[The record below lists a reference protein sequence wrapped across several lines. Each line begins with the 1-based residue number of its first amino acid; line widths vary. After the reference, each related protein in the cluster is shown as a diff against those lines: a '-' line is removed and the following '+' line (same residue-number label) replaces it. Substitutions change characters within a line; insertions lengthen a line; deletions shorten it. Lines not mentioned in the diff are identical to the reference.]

1 MERMEQRL
9 DAEKR
14 RQLEDALR
22 RADERRA
29 ARRKKAAEKAKAA
42 DELQTQAERVHGE
55 IVQVDEQLD
64 LLERMNEPAGGQE
77 APLQAE
83 DLTAGEEEA
92 VRKQFLLKQRDLDKE
107 FHAKVDDLQRQKQRL
122 AQALTQPD
130 FADKQRLQ
138 ADFERTE
145 EALQRLKKE
154 QMERQ
159 LLEARL
165 LERKRRRNKKGQ
177 DSQQN
182 DEVRRAA
189 EAQQSEQ

>member
-1 MERMEQRL
+1 ML
-9 DAEKR
+9 
-14 RQLEDALR
+14 L
-22 RADERRA
+22 
-29 ARRKKAAEKAKAA
+29 
-42 DELQTQAERVHGE
+42 
-55 IVQVDEQLD
+55 QVDEQLD

-145 EALQRLKKE
+145 EALERLKKE
-154 QMERQ
+154 QVERQKQ

-165 LERKRRRNKKGQ
+165 LERKRRRDKKGQ

>member
-1 MERMEQRL
+1 M
-9 DAEKR
+9 
-14 RQLEDALR
+14 
-22 RADERRA
+22 
-29 ARRKKAAEKAKAA
+29 
-42 DELQTQAERVHGE
+42 
-55 IVQVDEQLD
+55 
-64 LLERMNEPAGGQE
+64 
-77 APLQAE
+77 
-83 DLTAGEEEA
+83 
-92 VRKQFLLKQRDLDKE
+92 DKE
-107 FHAKVDDLQRQKQRL
+107 FHAKVDDLQRL
-122 AQALTQPD
+122 AQALAQPD
-130 FADKQRLQ
+130 FTDKQSLQ

-145 EALQRLKKE
+145 EALERLKKE

>member
-1 MERMEQRL
+1 M
-9 DAEKR
+9 
-14 RQLEDALR
+14 
-22 RADERRA
+22 
-29 ARRKKAAEKAKAA
+29 
-42 DELQTQAERVHGE
+42 
-55 IVQVDEQLD
+55 
-64 LLERMNEPAGGQE
+64 
-77 APLQAE
+77 
-83 DLTAGEEEA
+83 
-92 VRKQFLLKQRDLDKE
+92 DKE
-107 FHAKVDDLQRQKQRL
+107 FHAKVDDLQRL
-122 AQALTQPD
+122 AGALAQPD

-145 EALQRLKKE
+145 EALERLKKE